1 MKKVY
6 FSGSIRGGRVD
17 ASLYKRIIDYISST
31 DKVLTEHIGDKN
43 INLNQQENYDI
54 FIYKRDI
61 SWLSKS
67 DLVIAEC
74 TSPSLGVGYE
84 LAYAEKLGKPCHILY
99 DATRTQLSAMLAGN
113 DYFNIYPY
121 NKEEDIYKIID
132 NILGKKVLRT

>member
-43 INLNQQENYDI
+43 INLNQQENYDM

-61 SWLSKS
+61 SWLRKS

-74 TSPSLGVGYE
+74 TSPSCSQVMIISTYILIIKRRIYIRLLIIYWVKKY
-84 LAYAEKLGKPCHILY
+84 YALNV
-99 DATRTQLSAMLAGN
+99 R
-113 DYFNIYPY
+113 
-121 NKEEDIYKIID
+121 
-132 NILGKKVLRT
+132 KVLL

>member
-61 SWLSKS
+61 
-67 DLVIAEC
+67 
-74 TSPSLGVGYE
+74 
-84 LAYAEKLGKPCHILY
+84 
-99 DATRTQLSAMLAGN
+99 
-113 DYFNIYPY
+113 
-121 NKEEDIYKIID
+121 
-132 NILGKKVLRT
+132 